1 MRENPKRIQI
11 SIRITTD
18 LLDRL
23 QSLAKKE
30 RRTRSNMSEYL
41 LREKI
46 REIEQ
51 EEAKKTRSV
60 TKQWGPTMPDYPEIV
75 ESVFRD

>member
-1 MRENPKRIQI
+1 
-11 SIRITTD
+11 
-18 LLDRL
+18 
-23 QSLAKKE
+23 
-30 RRTRSNMSEYL
+30 MSEYL